1 MTAAPSQWRTSP
13 FAGGYQDPGRIPDEV
28 WAANFA
34 PAGGAAGSARH
45 LERLIAALGCGDLAA
60 VSGQLHALDVP
71 TLLVWDTGY
80 PPFGI
85 KWPHR
90 LRDMI
95 PAYANSSRWT
105 GHGSSSRKSG
115 PRTSSRPC
123 IATGA
128 GNQPTRRQAG
138 DRLVIVAL
146 TGSFQPAAGR
156 NPCQAASGSR

>member
-34 PAGGAAGSARH
+34 PAGGAAGPARH

-95 PAYANSSRWT
+95 PGVCELIEADGARLFF
-105 GHGSSSRKSG
+105 
-115 PRTSSRPC
+115 PEERPEDL
-123 IATGA
+123 I
-128 GNQPTRRQAG
+128 PPLHRHW
-138 DRLVIVAL
+138 
-146 TGSFQPAAGR
+146 GR
-156 NPCQAASGSR
+156 